1 MKHDQLYFVAV
12 CQTEGVFPSQAT
24 ACSTRHGS
32 SLCSLRLQESQIRSA
47 RATARNRGASSRK
60 RGAPSSL
67 FAAFPRSPLT
77 FAHPAWLLVV
87 PPLSILEVLHR
98 IVDTLKAYFNHVTE
112 RRLATDAV
120 TVYLL
125 LDEMIDNGF
134 PLSTELNVLREM
146 IQPPS
151 LTSSIMNELT
161 GKKRVKETLA
171 SGVLTNTIWRKAD
184 VRYTNNE
191 CFVDCLEQVD
201 AIVTRQ
207 GMPVTTD
214 IKGVIMCKCKL
225 SGMPDLLLSFVNP
238 RVIEDVY
245 LHPCVR
251 IARWNNE
258 RVFSF
263 VPPDGEFKLAE
274 YSVGQGNVPLPVEV
288 RSSINYVPTG
298 PGRVEI
304 LCSSK
309 TAMGLPISDC
319 RILVQF
325 PKCVN
330 SVSVTPSVGN
340 VSFDSVTKL
349 LAWDVRTLA
358 PGARANLR
366 GSVMLQSG
374 EHIPDGAP
382 SAQVKFRC
390 AGMTASGLKVN
401 RLDVFGEVRMPH
413 RLRVYPPARPATPRC
428 CGGTTP
434 CVVRAPAS
442 SRSGFVCL

>member
-1 MKHDQLYFVAV
+1 MIHSIFIISVAGDVVIEKHYRKPLSRLTLDAFFEAQRKNPLEVPPVLSDSKNYLISVKHDQLYFVAV
-12 CQTEGVFPSQAT
+12 CQSE
-24 ACSTRHGS
+24 
-32 SLCSLRLQESQIRSA
+32 
-47 RATARNRGASSRK
+47 
-60 RGAPSSL
+60 
-67 FAAFPRSPLT
+67 
-77 FAHPAWLLVV
+77 V

-98 IVDTLKAYFNHVTE
+98 VVDTFKVYFNHVTE

-134 PLSTELNVLREM
+134 PLSTEINLLREM

-171 SGVLTNTIWRKAD
+171 SGMLTNTIWRKAD

-191 CFVDCLEQVD
+191 CFVDCKEQVD

-225 SGMPDLLLSFVNP
+225 SGMPDLLLSFINP
-238 RVIEDVY
+238 RVIEEVN

-251 IARWNNE
+251 IARWTNE
-258 RVFSF
+258 RVMSF

-274 YSVGQGNVPLPVEV
+274 YSVGQGNIPLPVEV
-288 RSSINYVPTG
+288 RSAVNYVPTG

-304 LCSSK
+304 LCNSK
-309 TAMGLPISDC
+309 TASNLPITDC
-319 RILVQF
+319 KILMQF

-349 LAWDVRTLA
+349 LTWDVRTLA
-358 PGARANLR
+358 PAARASLR

-390 AGMTASGLKVN
+390 AGMTASSLKVN
-401 RLDVFGEVRMPH
+401 RLDVFGEKYKPFKGVKYMTQAGNFQVR
-413 RLRVYPPARPATPRC
+413 
-428 CGGTTP
+428 
-434 CVVRAPAS
+434 S
-442 SRSGFVCL
+442 